1 MISPQSLPP
10 GGRIAVQAVII
21 GVIAAAFLAAAAAVL
36 AVLVAASSTGGTAA
50 AVTIAYAAS
59 TESSCVAPAAAQ
71 GSWTQWSA
79 AQVTDAA
86 TIIRTGQADHVP
98 VYGQVIAVATAMQE
112 SDLMNL
118 DYGDRDSL
126 GLFQQR
132 PSQGWGSPAQVM
144 DPVYA
149 AGQFYAH
156 LLAVPGWQ
164 QLPLTEAAQDIQH
177 SAFPGAYAQWQPAA
191 AALVDHITGGA
202 GTVPAAGLATAAC
215 GLGTVPAGTPAT
227 VAAVITWAE
236 AAEGTLYDYGGT
248 CTDPRSPD
256 MALHCDCSSLVQQA
270 FAHGAGLSLP
280 RTAEAQ
286 WEYGEAGHAQVIPL
300 ADAQPG
306 DVVYFPSYL
315 GPDVIGHTGI
325 VTDPATM
332 TMINAPETGKP
343 VGFASYN
350 PAGLPY
356 GTHLLTILRFIT
368 AAAPGSKA

>member
-1 MISPQSLPP
+1 MHPP
-10 GGRIAVQAVII
+10 YQRPAGGRLARRLAVLAVAVSALAAATAAVLAAVI
-21 GVIAAAFLAAAAAVL
+21 GSAGSDTAAAAV
-36 AVLVAASSTGGTAA
+36 
-50 AVTIAYAAS
+50 IAYAAS
-59 TESSCVAPAAAQ
+59 TQSDCVAPAAAQ
-71 GSWTQWSA
+71 DSWSQWSA

-86 TIIRTGQADHVP
+86 TIDRTGQADNVP
-98 VYGQVIAVATAMQE
+98 LYGQVIAVATAMQE
-112 SDLMNL
+112 SGLLNL

-132 PSQGWGSPAQVM
+132 PSQGWGTPAQIM

-149 AGQFYAH
+149 SGQFYAH

-164 QLPLTEAAQDIQH
+164 NLPLTVAAQDVQN
-177 SAFPGAYAQWQPAA
+177 SGYPGAYAKWQAA
-191 AALVDHITGGA
+191 AASLVAHITGAGA
-202 GTVPAAGLATAAC
+202 VPVAGSGPVTAAC
-215 GLGTVPAGTPAT
+215 GTGTVPAGTPAK

-236 AAEGTLYDYGGT
+236 SAEGTLYDYGGT
-248 CTDPRSPD
+248 CTSPHSTD

-270 FAHGAGLSLP
+270 FKNGAGLALP

-286 WEYGEAGHAQVIPL
+286 WEYGEAGHAQVIAL
-300 ADAQPG
+300 KDAQPG

-315 GPDVIGHTGI
+315 GKDTIGHTGI

-343 VGFASYN
+343 VGFVSYN

-356 GTHLLTILRFIT
+356 GTHLFTILRFIST
-368 AAAPGSKA
+368 TGNSA